1 MDIHIQY
8 CVEWD
13 YLPQA
18 ASLQTAIKDKF
29 GITATLD
36 EGHGGAFEVTVDGQR
51 IFSKLK
57 TFRFPE
63 DQEILDKIES
73 LQTS

>member
-1 MDIHIQY
+1 M
-8 CVEWD
+8 
-13 YLPQA
+13 
-18 ASLQTAIKDKF
+18 QTAIKEKF
-29 GITATLD
+29 GEVATLV
-36 EGHGGAFEVTVDGQR
+36 EGDGGAFEVSVDGKR

-63 DQEILDKIES
+63 DEEILDKIAS

>member
-1 MDIHIQY
+1 
-8 CVEWD
+8 
-13 YLPQA
+13 
-18 ASLQTAIKDKF
+18 LQTAIKDKY

-36 EGHGGAFEVTVDGQR
+36 EGHGGAFEVTVDGQL

-63 DQEILDKIES
+63 DQEILDKIET
-73 LQTS
+73 LQAS

>member
-1 MDIHIQY
+1 M
-8 CVEWD
+8 
-13 YLPQA
+13 
-18 ASLQTAIKDKF
+18 QTAIKDKF
-29 GITATLD
+29 GTVATLV

-63 DQEILDKIES
+63 DEEILNKIARMQS
-73 LQTS
+73 A